1 MYSMSYDALKSDL
14 SNTLST
20 VQNQLNTEDYSLHTK
35 EQLQSQLEVYQYID
49 ELSDMHYFYK
59 TGY

>member
-14 SNTLST
+14 SNTLSN

-49 ELSDMHYFYK
+49 QLSDMYYFYK
-59 TGY
+59 SGY